1 MVIFL
6 FLSFVSHDLGVALV
20 RVTCFRVWGFVPTLH
35 PLGTLSSIQPPS
47 DDLRSPHT
55 HEVDQPTNRLPHG
68 RAFRGRSSRRSQ
80 SIQCKGEHGQQQP
93 CNVHPPRKSTTST
106 CSGAIP
112 RRKVCS
118 ASMHALLFHHNAHRE
133 HARGRTQP
141 VLGLTRVLAQIW
153 RLLIAWIHEL
163 TCPLCVRRKHL
174 IDTEQWYECSEPAD
188 DPVMTCILAPEWM
201 DLADETWLCSDALK
215 SEDKRGR
222 SSYGEDSY

>member
-6 FLSFVSHDLGVALV
+6 FLSFVSHDLGVVLV
-20 RVTCFRVWGFVPTLH
+20 RFECAVSFPRCTPSGRFRQSSRPPTTFDH
-35 PLGTLSSIQPPS
+35 
-47 DDLRSPHT
+47 HT